1 MVLRNKVKV
10 LPNDAVIGRKVYKLT
25 LTTVAGLMIGF
36 LLIEGA
42 VFWGVILLKIIFLKR
57 KGFFSFWIFWQ

>member
-1 MVLRNKVKV
+1 M
-10 LPNDAVIGRKVYKLT
+10 LPNDAVIGRRVYKLT
-25 LTTVAGLMIGF
+25 TDAGLMIDF

-42 VFWGVILLKIIFLKR
+42 VFWGVMLLKIIFLKR